1 MPADPLNVF
10 LIVDCTSVLFF
21 NPFNMSLFALLPGAG
36 EAL

>member
-10 LIVDCTSVLFF
+10 LIVECTNVLFF
-21 NPFNMSLFALLPGAG
+21 NPFSMNLFALLPGTG